1 MSTTVPGPVALFD
14 AVVTPSGGLAYLD
27 NAATTWPKP
36 PGVVQAMTRYLAE
49 VGASP
54 GRAGHRLAQ
63 QAGREVLE
71 TRERLGDL
79 LGAPDPEAVVLTKNA
94 TEALNIAIFGTL
106 REGDRVIVGGLEH
119 NSVMRPLRHLEATR
133 GVVVDVV
140 PADPAGSVDPAGL
153 RAAGRTPAR
162 LLVIAHASNV
172 TGAIA
177 PLAAAA
183 ECARAA
189 GARLLVDAAQ
199 SAGSLPID
207 MASMGIDLL
216 VVTGHKGLFGP
227 QGTGALLVGG
237 AWPEPLMFGGTGSN
251 SEAETQPDFL
261 PDRLESG
268 TLNGV
273 GFAGL
278 AAGLAYLATEGI
290 EAVHRR
296 SAARLARLIEGLA
309 AIPGVTLHGPADPA
323 RQIGVLSLTM
333 RDLTPADIGMALDER
348 WGILTRVGLHCAPAA
363 HRTLGTF
370 PGGTVRLSLSD
381 RNTDEHVERAIAAV
395 RELAGA

>member
-1 MSTTVPGPVALFD
+1 MPVE
-14 AVVTPSGGLAYLD
+14 GLAYLD

-36 PGVVQAMTRYLAE
+36 PGVAEAMTRYLAE

-79 LGAPDPEAVVLTKNA
+79 LGAPDPEAIVLTKNA
-94 TEALNIAIFGTL
+94 TEALNIALLGTL

-119 NSVMRPLRHLEATR
+119 NSVMRPLRHLQATR

-140 PADPAGSVDPAGL
+140 RADPTGSVDPSLL
-153 RAAGRTPAR
+153 RAAARTPAR
-162 LLVIAHASNV
+162 LVVIAHASNV

-177 PLAAAA
+177 PLMAAA
-183 ECARAA
+183 EAAEAAR
-189 GARLLVDAAQ
+189 ARLLVDAAQ
-199 SAGSLPID
+199 SAGSLSID
-207 MASMGIDLL
+207 MTGMRIDLL
-216 VVTGHKGLFGP
+216 AVTGHKGLFGP
-227 QGTGALLVGG
+227 QGTGALLVRGE
-237 AWPEPLMFGGTGSN
+237 WPEPLMFGGTGSN
-251 SEAETQPDFL
+251 SEAEVQPDFL

-278 AAGLAYLATEGI
+278 AAGLAYVAEQGVDAI
-290 EAVHRR
+290 HRCSAV
-296 SAARLARLIEGLA
+296 RLGRLIEGLA
-309 AIPGVTLHGPADPA
+309 AIPGVTLHGPADPV
-323 RQIGVLSLTM
+323 RQIAVLSFTM
-333 RDLTPADIGMALDER
+333 RDLTPAEIGMALDEQ

-370 PGGTVRLSLSD
+370 PGGTVRLSLSHL
-381 RNTDEHVERAIAAV
+381 NTDEHVERTIAAV
-395 RELAGA
+395 RELAGR